1 MLVNSS
7 LLMTLICSDVYNAIS
22 LSTEAATCGVC
33 QGRFSSGYG
42 GYACIDKTC
51 DYVLHSTC
59 ATDTKV
65 WDGIDVE
72 GEEFEEAKDDA
83 EAKDDVVSSLEEMD
97 DNKKVDHFSHEHGL
111 SRIHVDEECWQL
123 CEACIHPIA
132 VGTFLGCK
140 ECSFALHEEWV
151 FTCSVCK
158 QYTSGFIMY
167 QCCQKDCGFKM
178 DAKCASFTEP
188 FKHSTHKCPLYLR
201 LEDNTKSNLCCG
213 CREDSTSTVA
223 TCTTCED
230 YYLDFKCL
238 NLPPVVRFKYDT
250 HPLYLYIDTEHYK
263 KQLLE
268 SERPPPYSWRDV
280 CEEEIHENLLFYVC
294 FDCRTTLHVKCILG
308 RYPYME
314 PGHTIKEKDV
324 EIQIASNSG
333 ACSPKCRLCRSHCR
347 DKLVFKDDDLC
358 FCSYK
363 CIPFYQIFNF

>member
-1 MLVNSS
+1 MLHDFVPVQLRSYFS
-7 LLMTLICSDVYNAIS
+7 GLLSRFFSRKSKYPTVVIDEKFRNKVFH
-22 LSTEAATCGVC
+22 AAEMYL
-33 QGRFSSGYG
+33 R
-42 GYACIDKTC
+42 KK
-51 DYVLHSTC
+51 L
-59 ATDTKV
+59 DTKV

-72 GEEFEEAKDDA
+72 GEELE

-140 ECSFALHEEWV
+140 ECSFALHEECARLPLEMDHPLHRHRV
-151 FTCSVCK
+151 PNEH
-158 QYTSGFIMY
+158 QRR
-167 QCCQKDCGFKM
+167 DCG
-178 DAKCASFTEP
+178 FTEP

-250 HPLYLYIDTEHYK
+250 HPLYL
-263 KQLLE
+263 
-268 SERPPPYSWRDV
+268 
-280 CEEEIHENLLFYVC
+280 
-294 FDCRTTLHVKCILG
+294 
-308 RYPYME
+308 
-314 PGHTIKEKDV
+314 
-324 EIQIASNSG
+324 
-333 ACSPKCRLCRSHCR
+333 
-347 DKLVFKDDDLC
+347 
-358 FCSYK
+358 
-363 CIPFYQIFNF
+363 